1 MTRRLLTTL
10 LLFLTS
16 WGMTALAGE
25 ELPRLSVLLVNDDG
39 YNAAGLS
46 ALTEAMAE
54 VAEVFVVAPRRQESG
69 TGHAITTTREPLLVY
84 DKTEQGG
91 PPRYAVDARPATC
104 TRLGLESLVPKAPDL
119 VISGINSGA
128 NLGLVSFYSG
138 TVGAAREAVIA
149 GYPAISVSLEGGRTE
164 DYPASAR
171 IVRDLVLDLQAQDAI
186 QPGLFLNVNLPA
198 HVSKRFKGLRLTR
211 QSLEAPQLSYERRV
225 SPGGQ
230 VYYWGQYTELSGEND
245 EPDSDVR
252 AVRAGFGAVT
262 PLTIDQSAMRGMER
276 LSLSESLLNSD

>member
-16 WGMTALAGE
+16 WGAAALAAE
-25 ELPRLSVLLVNDDG
+25 DLPRLSILLVNDDG
-39 YNAAGLS
+39 YDAAGLS

-54 VAEVFVVAPRRQESG
+54 VADVFVVAPMRQESG

-84 DKTEQGG
+84 DKTEQEGV
-91 PPRYAVDARPATC
+91 PRYAVEARPATC

-149 GYPAISVSLEGGRTE
+149 GYPAIAVSLEAGRRE
-164 DYPASAR
+164 DYPATAR
-171 IVRDLVLDLQAQDAI
+171 IVRELVLDLQRQGAI
-186 QPGLFLNVNLPA
+186 QPGLFLNVNFPA
-198 HVSKRFKGLRLTR
+198 QISKRFKGLRLTR
-211 QSLEAPQLSYERRV
+211 QSLESPHLSYERRV

-230 VYYWGQYTELSGEND
+230 LYYWGKYRELSGKDD

-252 AVRAGFGAVT
+252 AVRAGFVAVT
-262 PLTIDQSAMRGMER
+262 PLMIDQSASRWMER
-276 LSLSESLLNSD
+276 LSFSE